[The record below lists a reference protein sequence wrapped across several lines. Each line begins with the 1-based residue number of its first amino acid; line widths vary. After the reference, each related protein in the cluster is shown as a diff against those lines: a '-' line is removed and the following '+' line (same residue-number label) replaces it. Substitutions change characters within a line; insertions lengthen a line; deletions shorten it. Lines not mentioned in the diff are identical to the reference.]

1 MLQFYSIM
9 SGRLILNSHKNCID
23 NNFEHHMYKIQ
34 IFTDIN
40 KTYKSLVRKI
50 FQNILIEF
58 GAPTKLGVFR
68 LINIFLN
75 ETCSKIRTGKH
86 CQIRFLC
93 QMI

>member
-9 SGRLILNSHKNCID
+9 SGRPILNSHKNYID

-34 IFTDIN
+34 IFIDIN

-58 GAPTKLGVFR
+58 GIPMKLGVFR
-68 LINIFLN
+68 LINIFSN
-75 ETCSKIRTGKH
+75 ETCSKILTGKH
-86 CQIRFLC
+86 CQICFL
-93 QMI
+93 